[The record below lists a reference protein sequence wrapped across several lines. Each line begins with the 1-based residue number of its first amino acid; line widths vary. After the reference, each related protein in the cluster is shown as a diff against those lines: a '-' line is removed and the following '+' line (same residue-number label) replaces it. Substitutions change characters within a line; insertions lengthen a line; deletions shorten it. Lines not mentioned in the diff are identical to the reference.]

1 VRELAAARRQSG
13 EGKIM
18 AQGRKFGWR
27 RWRLRFKGERRGGG
41 ARRGGRR
48 VQAEQEREREKGG
61 PGCDGDSTAA
71 RRRAAAGSVARTIV
85 KGGGVG
91 ATRNG
96 VTDRW
101 AGTRWG
107 PGR

>member
-1 VRELAAARRQSG
+1 
-13 EGKIM
+13 
-18 AQGRKFGWR
+18 
-27 RWRLRFKGERRGGG
+27 
-41 ARRGGRR
+41 

-71 RRRAAAGSVARTIV
+71 RRQAAAGSVARTTV

-96 VTDRW
+96 VADRW
-101 AGTRWG
+101 AGTRCG
-107 PGR
+107 PGRQRLGVARGSTVRRSVRR